1 MRLLTRGVAPQAQA
15 TVYRGCEIVVVLR
28 TRGDTYLHRRPTM
41 GVFGVASVA
50 LRFVFWVVGPSGV
63 FPSSLRRTLEIVSAI
78 SFLCLTGLFFVASI
92 LHDEQPDIMACASI
106 GVDVCSDA
114 RVARF
119 LSSLFVASVATSL
132 LLYSREEWDEQGRA
146 SDIICLVGALIDT
159 AGSVGLFFM

>member
-1 MRLLTRGVAPQAQA
+1 
-15 TVYRGCEIVVVLR
+15 
-28 TRGDTYLHRRPTM
+28 M

-50 LRFVFWVVGPSGV
+50 YVLYFGLSGLRVFFRRP
-63 FPSSLRRTLEIVSAI
+63 PRRTLEIVSAI
-78 SFLCLTGLFFVASI
+78 SFLCLTGLFLVASI
-92 LHDEQPDIMACASI
+92 LHDVNNQISWLVLASA
-106 GVDVCSDA
+106 STYALDA

-119 LSSLFVASVATSL
+119 LSSLFAASVATSL